1 MTRTFID
8 LKQNGLPGV
17 FIENT
22 LPAKELV
29 DMEKMFTPEE
39 CRVRADYLRPRCQSA
54 LPYIKRGESVM
65 TEHGVM
71 NKQDFDNDCVWLAVY
86 DKVGNNLPIKWVSKE
101 EAMRSVFGQIKD
113 LQTS

>member
-8 LKQNGLPGV
+8 LKHNGLLGV
-17 FIENT
+17 FIECKQS
-22 LPAKELV
+22 AKELV

-39 CRVRADYLRPRCQSA
+39 CRSRANYLRPRCQSA
-54 LPYIKRGESVM
+54 LPYIQRGMPVM

-86 DKVGNNLPIKWVSKE
+86 DKVGNDLPIKWVSKE
-101 EAMRSVFGQIKD
+101 EALRNNFGKLPVQNA
-113 LQTS
+113 

>member
-1 MTRTFID
+1 MTRTIID
-8 LKQNGLPGV
+8 LTQNGLPGV

-54 LPYIKRGESVM
+54 LPYIQRGESVM

-71 NKQDFDNDCVWLAVY
+71 GKQEFDTDCAYLAVY
-86 DKVGNNLPIKWVSKE
+86 DKVCNNLPIKWVTKE
-101 EAMRSVFGQIKD
+101 EATRSIFGQIKD

>member
-1 MTRTFID
+1 MTRTFIA
-8 LKQNGLPGV
+8 LKQNGLPCV
-17 FIENT
+17 FIEYT
-22 LPAKELV
+22 QPAKELV
-29 DMEKMFTPEE
+29 DMEKMYTPEE

-54 LPYIKRGESVM
+54 LPYIQRGESVM

-71 NKQDFDNDCVWLAVY
+71 GKQEFDTDCVWLAVY
-86 DKVGNNLPIKWVSKE
+86 DKVGNNLPIKWVTKE